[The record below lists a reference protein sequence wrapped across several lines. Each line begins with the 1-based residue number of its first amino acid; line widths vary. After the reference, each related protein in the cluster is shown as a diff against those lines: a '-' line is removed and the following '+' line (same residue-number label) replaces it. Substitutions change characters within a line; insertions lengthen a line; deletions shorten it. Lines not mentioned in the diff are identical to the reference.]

1 MTFKEELYNNFVQDF
16 SKVLRE
22 KIRDLEISKL
32 IFLCIGTDRV
42 IGDSFGPLVG
52 YKLKYL
58 FKGEENIKV
67 IGNLNNIICIHNISK
82 IIEDINNTYPESFLI
97 AIDAALSN
105 KNNIGTIVVSN
116 SSINVGSGVNKN
128 NIYVGDMSIKG
139 IVSKKSNNP
148 KYNFR
153 LLQNTPLRSYNE
165 YGWFSIKR
173 YMWSNKCINLEKME
187 KIYI

>member
-16 SKVLRE
+16 SIILRE

-58 FKGEENIKV
+58 FKDEENIKV
-67 IGNLNNIICIHNISK
+67 LGTLNNIICAHNISG
-82 IIEDINNTYPESFLI
+82 IIKDINATYPDSFLI

-105 KNNIGTIVVSN
+105 TNNIGRVLVSKN
-116 SSINVGSGVNKN
+116 SINVASGFNRN
-128 NIYVGDMSIKG
+128 NIYVGDVSIKG
-139 IVSKKSNNP
+139 IVSKNMNNP
-148 KYNFR
+148 KYNFK
-153 LLQNTPLRSYNE
+153 LLQNTPLNLIMNMADSVAQ
-165 YGWFSIKR
+165 GIGDV
-173 YMWSNKCINLEKME
+173 INV
-187 KIYI
+187 